1 MFPFNPPYISNATA
15 LIFDQVAKSGGH
27 VTFSKADLVLK
38 PEVGTGIF
46 FSYTSAA
53 GELDDGYT
61 EVSGCP
67 VREGGVSVA
76 ALHLRSG
83 KPVLAGASTA
93 AVGSP

>member
-1 MFPFNPPYISNATA
+1 MNKTGGRSAVRVIRLLEPEAPGRPM
-15 LIFDQVAKSGGH
+15 QVMGDAS
-27 VTFSKADLVLK
+27 SSIAW
-38 PEVGTGIF
+38 PEPVG
-46 FSYTSAA
+46 SARDSAA

-61 EVSGCP
+61 EASGCP

-83 KPVLAGASTA
+83 KPALAGASTA